1 MVVRSRLAQ
10 PALEPTSQSVSPRQ
24 HLQLYQSTLVF
35 LISNMCFLL
44 RILYIYIGF
53 VCICQQSWQASFAC
67 NIHDIYIYIYIWN
80 MHQIQQI
87 EYCCQSMPIPGKC
100 QGASRTIYRDWGVQK
115 GIHQICTHSSWRT
128 ARVLLVWRCWSS
140 RKIGWLLLH
149 LQQETQCCSG
159 HWCLLRWTLV
169 QKHQLWE
176 HKLSQVGQL
185 LHWPWWVFWFN
196 ISLGCQERYRGDV
209 SSSCVL
215 REHKG
220 GGRLCQGSPWC

>member
-1 MVVRSRLAQ
+1 
-10 PALEPTSQSVSPRQ
+10 
-24 HLQLYQSTLVF
+24 
-35 LISNMCFLL
+35 
-44 RILYIYIGF
+44 
-53 VCICQQSWQASFAC
+53 
-67 NIHDIYIYIYIWN
+67 

-87 EYCCQSMPIPGKC
+87 EYCCQSSERCAQPRQRGSCGRRPEEEQPSSARSVPIPGIQCKNSSGCVTRSLSIADWGVQKGIHQICTHSSWRTARVEFACQSMTIPGKC